1 MLLEEEKIPVLKKQ
15 VRKAIEDIA
24 ALKKE
29 LISAGERT
37 RKIILEQKKK
47 FEKECPE
54 EALAVER
61 ILTLKK
67 ELDVLLFSKE
77 FKKLVEQANL
87 MIDSRSFKK
96 FRESFDELV
105 KLPDTSPNV
114 SSLHSDVVI
123 DIIVIFFSTFLLWKL
138 RIKANLKNIENSL

>member
-1 MLLEEEKIPVLKKQ
+1 MLEEEKIPVLKEQ

-24 ALKKE
+24 TLKEE
-29 LISAGERT
+29 LVSAGEKT
-37 RKIILEQKKK
+37 RKLILEQKKK

-54 EALAVER
+54 EALAVEK

-114 SSLHSDVVI
+114 SSYSDVII
-123 DIIVIFFSTFLLWKL
+123 DILMVVSSIFLLWEL
-138 RIKANLKNIENSL
+138 RIRMNLKNIGNSL